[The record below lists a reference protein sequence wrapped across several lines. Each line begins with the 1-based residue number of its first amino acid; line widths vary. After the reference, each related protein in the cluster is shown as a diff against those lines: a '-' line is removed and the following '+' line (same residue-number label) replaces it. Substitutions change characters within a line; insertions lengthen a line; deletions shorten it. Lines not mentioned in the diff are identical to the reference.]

1 MDRWSEYL
9 WVVPMVDLMA
19 LLTVALWESLS
30 EMTKVDSTADSMALS
45 LDYNLVVTM
54 DHNLAA

>member
-9 WVVPMVDLMA
+9 WVVPMVVLMA

-30 EMTKVDSTADSMALS
+30 EMTKVDSMADSTVLL

-54 DHNLAA
+54 DHDLVA

>member
-1 MDRWSEYL
+1 
-9 WVVPMVDLMA
+9 MVDLMA

-30 EMTKVDSTADSMALS
+30 ELTMVGLTADSMALS

-54 DHNLAA
+54 DHNLVA